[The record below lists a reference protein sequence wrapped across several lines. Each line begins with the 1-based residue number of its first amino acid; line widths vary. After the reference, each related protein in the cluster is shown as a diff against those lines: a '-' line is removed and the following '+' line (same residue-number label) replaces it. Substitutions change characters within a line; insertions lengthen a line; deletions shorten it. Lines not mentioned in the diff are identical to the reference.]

1 MILLLLYL
9 NRLSLRERRDKLK
22 PRGLIQIYD
31 NRLSRQI
38 PGARIT
44 IRMNGNTTS
53 SRRVSRRS
61 YRRKFSGRKNQMKFQ
76 FRKPSEAM
84 WNP

>member
-22 PRGLIQIYD
+22 PRGLIQIHD

-38 PGARIT
+38 PGARI
-44 IRMNGNTTS
+44 N
-53 SRRVSRRS
+53 
-61 YRRKFSGRKNQMKFQ
+61 
-76 FRKPSEAM
+76 EAL
-84 WNP
+84 PV